1 MEFSVFKKL
10 VIARC
15 EELGLSDYEL
25 YYQMAESIST
35 ETYQHAI
42 SEFTASTE
50 GGVCFRCIV
59 GGKMGYA
66 STESLTEEQAK
77 AAAETDKYNL
87 LIWLYGT
94 ANGEGRWLK
103 TGTYGNIEYSYYNA
117 RLIKPFKELI

>member
-1 MEFSVFKKL
+1 MDFSVFKKL

-15 EELGLSDYEL
+15 EELGLADYEL

-59 GGKMGYA
+59 NGKMGYA
-66 STESLTEEQAK
+66 STESLTEVQAK
-77 AAAETDKYNL
+77 AIVDRAVDNASVLEAEEPVFL
-87 LIWLYGT
+87 
-94 ANGEGRWLK
+94 GEGGKDYAPVKERSLSMP
-103 TGTYGNIEYSYYNA
+103 TA
-117 RLIKPFKELI
+117 R

>member
-15 EELGLSDYEL
+15 EELGLADYEL

-42 SEFTASTE
+42 SEFTSATE

-59 GGKMGYA
+59 NGKMGYA
-66 STESLTEEQAK
+66 STESLTEAQAK
-77 AAAETDKYNL
+77 AIVDRAMD
-87 LIWLYGT
+87 
-94 ANGEGRWLK
+94 
-103 TGTYGNIEYSYYNA
+103 NA
-117 RLIKPFKELI
+117 KVLG